1 MRSVVRW
8 LREALGTTPGRYRLW
23 SVGLGLLL
31 TVTGVACLL
40 AVTAIGSSARRIGQN
55 NGPVLVASQRLV
67 ASLAEAD
74 AAATASFLAGGEG
87 DREQLRVYDE
97 AVGRASVQLEEI
109 AALVGDEPEVHDI
122 VQDVAVE
129 VTRYAGLV
137 EAARAYNRAGIP
149 GGDAYLVQ
157 ALDLL
162 SGDINGDVARLSD
175 AVEAQLQSER
185 SNLTDDVYLP
195 AGLAL
200 ATLVLLV
207 VAQFYVVRR
216 SHRLLSPLLI
226 LATILL
232 VAATGWLVV
241 SVNQAS
247 DDIADASTEGY
258 RSIALT
264 ADIQTSASQSKS
276 AEMVA
281 LITGDGARRDAA
293 SAAAAK
299 LAAGPITDD
308 DTGRAR
314 RGEAPATA
322 GLLADAAVQ
331 ADSDTE
337 RAAVAETM
345 TWWQRYVDT
354 VSALRQADPVTAAAI
369 AVNQANPTFNG
380 FNFTVESVLGDNEAE
395 FIDGL
400 DDARGSL
407 AWLALGTLALAL
419 IAAVLVLLGFQA
431 RINEYD

>member
-1 MRSVVRW
+1 MKSVVRW

-23 SVGLGLLL
+23 SVGLGMLL

-40 AVTAIGSSARRIGQN
+40 AVTAIGSSARRIGEN

-87 DREQLRVYDE
+87 DPEQLEVYDE
-97 AVGRASVQLEEI
+97 ALTRASAQLEEI
-109 AALVGDEPEVHDI
+109 AALVGEEAEVHDI

-137 EAARAYNRAGIP
+137 EAARAYNRAGVA
-149 GGDAYLVQ
+149 GGDTYLVQ

-162 SGDINGDVARLSD
+162 SNEVNGDVARLTD
-175 AVEAQLQSER
+175 AVEAQLRDER
-185 SNLTDDVYLP
+185 SNLTDGVFLP
-195 AGLAL
+195 VGLAL
-200 ATLVLLV
+200 VTLVLLV
-207 VAQFYVVRR
+207 VAQVYVVRR
-216 SHRLLSPLLI
+216 SHRLLNPLLI
-226 LATILL
+226 LATVLL
-232 VAATGWLVV
+232 VAAAGWLVV
-241 SVNQAS
+241 SVNRAS
-247 DDIADASTEGY
+247 DAIAEASTDGY

-299 LAAGPITDD
+299 LAAGPLTEDD
-308 DTGRAR
+308 MTRAR
-314 RGEAPATA
+314 RGEAPATP

-345 TWWQRYVDT
+345 TWWQRYVDAVT
-354 VSALRQADPVTAAAI
+354 ALRQADPITAAAI
-369 AVNQANPTFNG
+369 AVNEANPTFNG
-380 FNFTVESVLGDNEAE
+380 FNVTVESVLGNNEAE

-400 DDARGSL
+400 DGARGSL
-407 AWLALGTLALAL
+407 AWLSLGTLALAL
-419 IAAVLVLLGFQA
+419 LAALLVLLGFQT